1 MILEKFI
8 HFIYPGQTF
17 IPVKRKTG
25 LASSPVDERNAG
37 GFTPCIHG
45 QRLAAVFA
53 GKRRF

>member
-8 HFIYPGQTF
+8 NFIHPGQTF